1 MYMESF
7 IVIAVLLT
15 VVSAYLLR
23 QYYTHSLEVDD
34 APRGDPATER
44 ETPGDLKAA

>member
-1 MYMESF
+1 MESF
-7 IVIAVLLT
+7 IVIAILLT

-34 APRGDPATER
+34 APRSDLLASEPEA
-44 ETPGDLKAA
+44 PGDLKAA